1 MIQLGIG
8 TSIVL
13 IAAGAILRW
22 GIHWSSSTVSVATI
36 GLVLFIVGLV
46 GLVISL
52 AVFGPW
58 GYRTRSRRRV
68 TDSTGRVYLDEEQR
82 VDQGA
87 PF

>member
-1 MIQLGIG
+1 MGIG

-13 IAAGAILRW
+13 IAVGAILRFA
-22 GIHWSSSTVSVATI
+22 IHWSSADVSVQTV

-58 GYRTRSRRRV
+58 GYRSRGRRTV
-68 TDSTGRVYLDEEQR
+68 VDGTTGRTLVSEERQ
-82 VDQGA
+82 VSQG
-87 PF
+87 PLP